1 MLELLPLPP
10 PLVLCLLLSIEIFE
24 ELKPGADLME
34 KVQVLVVRGLGLQVN
49 MALRN
54 LMVDQIDQEA

>member
-10 PLVLCLLLSIEIFE
+10 PLVLCLLLILSKIFE

-34 KVQVLVVRGLGLQVN
+34 KVQVLVIRGLGLQLN
-49 MALRN
+49 MVLSN
-54 LMVDQIDQEA
+54 LMVDQVD